1 MAMLKSK
8 ILKSLL
14 ALALPSLL
22 FSKIHYAK
30 VEPYETYTIKSAT
43 AGEVIEAKISL
54 EGKVVKNSV
63 IVQLDDKLD
72 KIDLK
77 LSREKLKILDK
88 MLQINQETLIATE
101 ESLQRE
107 EDYYLR
113 VENLS
118 TIPKSKRDSAFYS
131 YINTK
136 TKYLSIKEKI
146 ESLKQEKLNLQYKI
160 DTLKDRIE
168 KKRVSVKN
176 RFLYKLLVHKRD
188 YVNIGTPIATLN
200 NLTKAKLILF
210 LESDELENIKSKSIY
225 INGKKTDYK
234 FSKIWR
240 VTDEKFISSYR
251 AEIIINNPKYKF
263 STLLKVEVK

>member
-1 MAMLKSK
+1 MLQNKK
-8 ILKSLL
+8 IIGVIF
-14 ALALPSLL
+14 ALIIPTLL

-30 VEPYETYTIKSAT
+30 VEPYETYTIKSAV
-43 AGEVIEAKISL
+43 AGEIKVAKIEL
-54 EGKVVKNSV
+54 EGKNVKNAV

-77 LSREKLKILDK
+77 FSREKLNILDR
-88 MLQINQETLIATE
+88 MLQINQETLVATE

-113 VENLS
+113 IESLS

-146 ESLKQEKLNLQYKI
+146 ESLKQEKLNLKYKI

-188 YVNIGTPIATLN
+188 FVNIGTPLATLN

-210 LESDELENIKSKSIY
+210 LEDDEVIGIKSKSIY
-225 INGKKTDYK
+225 IDGKKTSYK
-234 FSKIWR
+234 FSKIWK

-251 AEIIINNPKYKF
+251 AEIIIKNPKYKF
-263 STLLKVEVK
+263 SKLLKIEIK